1 MRFILKNIIG
11 GIVMKKKKSSQV
23 QDAKLNKAMKHS
35 EDSRN
40 SNNGYMERGN
50 DATIHAKARACN
62 NNDNGSHM

>member
-1 MRFILKNIIG
+1 
-11 GIVMKKKKSSQV
+11 MKKKKSSQV